1 MMVLSIPPRN
11 NNLPGFKE
19 ISWSAFTSRLKRFS
33 ATVLIPCELTARVN
47 VRRGSLPGLFTA
59 WNFQFKLE
67 FRTVSLASA
76 KATKSLLL
84 ALTGFPVNTTI
95 ANLAAY
101 ANPSVAYYRMH
112 ACHSPLLRGL
122 RSDNPGFR
130 CTVSYAIASPRSQ
143 LKVAYWH
150 RPVYP
155 SRLNL
160 SFFPNRIH
168 AIILLKRSR
177 KLDLGSTLSRY
188 LRTTEVDPDVVYG
201 EAYASVARFPG

>member
-1 MMVLSIPPRN
+1 MVLSIPARN

-19 ISWSAFTSRLKRFS
+19 ISWSAFASRFKRFS

-130 CTVSYAIASPRSQ
+130 CTVSYAIPSPRF
-143 LKVAYWH
+143 
-150 RPVYP
+150 PVE
-155 SRLNL
+155 SRLPEQTGVSIAVEL
-160 SFFPNRIH
+160 ETCRFFRTEFTRSF
-168 AIILLKRSR
+168 
-177 KLDLGSTLSRY
+177 Y
-188 LRTTEVDPDVVYG
+188 
-201 EAYASVARFPG
+201 